1 MESLA
6 LLLRDSGQEVINNII
21 IAENK
26 QVVNPVTWPQ
36 AFTL

>member
-26 QVVNPVTWPQ
+26 QVVNPVT
-36 AFTL
+36 